1 MATLERMSP
10 RTAIV
15 AAVCCAGLFAAPGA
29 ASAAADEPATPPGF
43 TGEVDPWL
51 DTRVAAPVMEDRPL
65 QRSVRG
71 EARAREA
78 AESSGGEQPG
88 DGMLVRQGIGDAAAA
103 GSGGGGATASP
114 LKSGWLRTT
123 LSLAGVV
130 ALIVVLGYAS
140 RKLPGAQRGR
150 RPGLIQV
157 LSRTPLTARQS
168 VYLLRVGPRL
178 VLVGATADRLTRL
191 DVVDNANLAAQIAGD
206 AQRASADSA
215 DRAARDFNKKLASE
229 AGRYAE
235 DDGDDPSEAAV
246 PSETRLL
253 DVKQRLAGTLEK
265 LRARRPA

>member
-1 MATLERMSP
+1 M
-10 RTAIV
+10 
-15 AAVCCAGLFAAPGA
+15 AAVCCAGVLIAQMAV
-29 ASAAADEPATPPGF
+29 SAAADEPATPSGIA
-43 TGEVDPWL
+43 GEADPWL
-51 DTRVAAPVMEDRPL
+51 DPRVAAPVMDDRPL
-65 QRSVRG
+65 QRSARG

-78 AESSGGEQPG
+78 AEASGGA
-88 DGMLVRQGIGDAAAA
+88 LAGDAASARHNAVEGTGAA
-103 GSGGGGATASP
+103 GPAASASP
-114 LKSGWLRTT
+114 LQSGWLRTT

-191 DVVDNANLAAQIAGD
+191 DVVDDANLAAQIAGD

-229 AGRYAE
+229 AGRYAD
-235 DDGDDPSEAAV
+235 DDGDDASEAAA
-246 PSETRLL
+246 PGETRLL